1 MEKQENV
8 RGRKGKME
16 KYFLLVPFCP
26 VLSRSDGIDAA
37 ELADEIT
44 HIAESRIIG
53 DLLQRMFR
61 MKQIVRGLKQT
72 FPTDE
77 FIDRHA
83 VFRFETAVEMATA
96 QSASPSQF
104 LHSER
109 RP

>member
-61 MKQIVRGLKQT
+61 MKQIVRG
-72 FPTDE
+72 
-77 FIDRHA
+77 R
-83 VFRFETAVEMATA
+83 FRRMNSLTGMPY
-96 QSASPSQF
+96 SASKQ
-104 LHSER
+104 R
-109 RP
+109 